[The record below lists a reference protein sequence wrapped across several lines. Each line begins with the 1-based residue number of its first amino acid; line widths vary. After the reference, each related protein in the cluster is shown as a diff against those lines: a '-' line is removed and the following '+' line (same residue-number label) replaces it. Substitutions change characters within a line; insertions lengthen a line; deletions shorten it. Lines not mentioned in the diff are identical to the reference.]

1 MDFGKTQEKWN
12 FLQRLLN
19 KGLLTKNYKFFWY
32 NYLCQKNL
40 FFIYDRKKFLIRL
53 YICWLFVIFV
63 A

>member
-12 FLQRLLN
+12 FLQHLLN
-19 KGLLTKNYKFFWY
+19 NGLLTENYKFFWY
-32 NYLCQKNL
+32 NYLYQKNL
-40 FFIYDRKKFLIRL
+40 FFVYDRKKFLIRL

>member
-1 MDFGKTQEKWN
+1 MTFGKTQEKWN
-12 FLQRLLN
+12 SLQHLLN